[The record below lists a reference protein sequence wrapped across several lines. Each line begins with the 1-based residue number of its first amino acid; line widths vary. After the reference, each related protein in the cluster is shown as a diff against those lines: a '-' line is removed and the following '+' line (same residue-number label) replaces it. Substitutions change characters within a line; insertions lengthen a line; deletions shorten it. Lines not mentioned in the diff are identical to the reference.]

1 MEIFSF
7 EFGLFLAI
15 LSLIHLFIIIPLWV
29 IMEGKR
35 EENRKKRKEQKEKE
49 EREKAK
55 ENKNMKG
62 GN

>member
-1 MEIFSF
+1 M
-7 EFGLFLAI
+7 I

-35 EENRKKRKEQKEKE
+35 EENRKKRKEQREKE

-62 GN
+62 GD